1 MDIVLG
7 LLLINFIIVSITDYS
22 GFPEDALKPLF
33 KKWFGVGQPSKIF
46 VCSYCQTVWV
56 SIIYLLCTGAFTL
69 PHFALVF
76 VSAALTPVTLDLM
89 YLVKDVLTA
98 LITFIYKVINI

>member
-1 MDIVLG
+1 MDILLD
-7 LLLINFIIVSITDYS
+7 LLLINFIIVSVTDYS

-33 KKWFGVGQPSKIF
+33 KKWFGIGQPSKLF

-69 PHFALVF
+69 PNFALVF
-76 VSAALTPVTLDLM
+76 VSAALTPVTLDIIN
-89 YLVKDVLTA
+89 LVKDLA
-98 LITFIYKVINI
+98 GAFITFIYYLFKI